1 MPMPSKLD
9 KLISEGRLIRV
20 VDDMIDLLDIT
31 P

>member
-1 MPMPSKLD
+1 MPAKLD

-20 VDDMIDLLDIT
+20 VDDMIDRLDST